1 MAKAK
6 KSVPADDVYVLKVVG
21 QNGEAHRGFV
31 WPLTVGATVTAPD
44 WQPHRECGNGLH
56 GWLWGEGDVSASGD
70 RHADPASK
78 WLVLRVAKA
87 SIVELDRKVKFPSC
101 VVEFV
106 GLREAAVSRMA
117 ELAGA
122 GRQIVYGTSTSGH
135 HGTST
140 SGDGGTST
148 SGDGGTSTSG
158 YGGTSTSGDGGTST
172 SGDGGTST
180 SGYGGTS
187 TSGDGGTST
196 SGDGGT
202 STSGHH
208 GTSTSGHHGTSTS
221 GECGTSTSG
230 HHGTSTSGHHGT
242 STSGDGGTSTSGH
255 HGTSTSGECGILV
268 IRWWDEEA
276 EPARYRLAVGYV
288 GEGGIRPNAKYKVV
302 GRGVITEVV

>member
-148 SGDGGTSTSG
+148 SG
-158 YGGTSTSGDGGTST
+158 
-172 SGDGGTST
+172 
-180 SGYGGTS
+180 
-187 TSGDGGTST
+187 
-196 SGDGGT
+196 
-202 STSGHH
+202 
-208 GTSTSGHHGTSTS
+208 
-221 GECGTSTSG
+221 
-230 HHGTSTSGHHGT
+230 
-242 STSGDGGTSTSGH
+242 H